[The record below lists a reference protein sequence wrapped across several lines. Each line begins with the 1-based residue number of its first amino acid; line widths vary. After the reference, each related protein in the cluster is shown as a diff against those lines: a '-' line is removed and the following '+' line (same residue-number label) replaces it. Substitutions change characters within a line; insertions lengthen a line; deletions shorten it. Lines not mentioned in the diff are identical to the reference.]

1 MLVHPAQWLHQAG
14 GHQQGSELLARLVTR
29 SRAEARLVEP
39 LGRLYFEAYDPG
51 VACDSL
57 ADAVADIA
65 ASFDGAY
72 GDFWFESSPLVEENG
87 QIVAALMTV
96 LCAPWEDTPDCPF
109 IIELFTA
116 RTHRRQGFARLLIS
130 RCMSSAF
137 EAGEESVAL
146 RVVSSNTSALTMY
159 EALGFSTWSGSKE
172 AGG

>member
-1 MLVHPAQWLHQAG
+1 MSSSLTLIAPLGLVAPLDGAWLG
-14 GHQQGSELLARLVTR
+14 DDLEVRRMRDSD
-29 SRAEARLVEP
+29 VEP